1 MRIKDCIT
9 CSSGLKSGMQPWHS
23 WCQTCGYEHANLHVA
38 INETSAHA
46 ALEEN
51 VRAQALISLRLRN
64 FKELLKQI
72 SLYRANGGKLL
83 DVGCANGWFLDL
95 ASQRFDATGIEPD
108 REVFSEAAKVR
119 RSIRLGYFPEALT
132 PNEKFDVIV
141 FNDVLEHI
149 PDLQGALEECR
160 RRLNEGGLLV
170 LNLPSSKGV
179 FYRLS
184 KCLFRF
190 GFTSPFARMWQ
201 VGLPSPH
208 VHYFHL
214 DNLAGLLHKQGYVVK
229 KTGQLASVHVQ
240 GLYSRLVFTEAKRS
254 FIERAVLYLGVL
266 CLLPI
271 LRILPSDI
279 IYVIAQPAHPVNE

>member
-1 MRIKDCIT
+1 VLER
-9 CSSGLKSGMQPWHS
+9 GLQPWHS
-23 WCQTCGYEHANLHVA
+23 WCQTCGYEHADLRLA
-38 INETSAHA
+38 INETAAHA
-46 ALEEN
+46 ELDESA
-51 VRAQALISLRLRN
+51 RARALIALRLRN

-72 SLYRANGGKLL
+72 SIYKTVGGKLL

-95 ASQRFDATGIEPD
+95 SGHSFDATGIEPD
-108 REVFSEAAKVR
+108 RQVFAEAAKGG
-119 RSIRLGYFPEALT
+119 RSVRLGYFPDALQ

-141 FNDVLEHI
+141 FNDVIEHI
-149 PDLQGALEECR
+149 PDIQTALADCIH
-160 RRLNEGGLLV
+160 RLNQEGLLV

-184 KCLFRF
+184 KWLCRF
-190 GFTSPFARMWQ
+190 GLIAPFGRMWQ

-214 DNLAGLLHKQGYVVK
+214 DNLASLLHTQGYVVK
-229 KTGQLASVHVQ
+229 KTGRLASVHFK
-240 GLYSRLVFTEAKRS
+240 GLYSRVVFTKVKRS
-254 FIERAVLYLGVL
+254 FIKGAALYLGIV

-279 IYVIAQPAHPVNE
+279 IYVIAQPLAPAND